1 MVFYNVC
8 SFWHSPVKP
17 PFAWLLLRLTLL
29 HNSWFCFYKK
39 QKTPIISFSLQV
51 LYSNNADCSHS
62 RVFPAYCYRAP
73 LWRQLLC
80 ACALRCSHS
89 LSFHQFMGVSC
100 MAVTGQ
106 LAPLMSCLLALLRS
120 SVFMFY
126 LERRAVKLSLQ
137 GDKMTGR
144 DDRVS

>member
-1 MVFYNVC
+1 MCVV
-8 SFWHSPVKP
+8 SGTHQLSH
-17 PFAWLLLRLTLL
+17 LLLDYYSDSLYCTIPDFAFTRST
-29 HNSWFCFYKK
+29 KP
-39 QKTPIISFSLQV
+39 QSFLF
-51 LYSNNADCSHS
+51 LCRYFNNADCSHS

-89 LSFHQFMGVSC
+89 LSFHQFMGVFC

-126 LERRAVKLSLQ
+126 LERRAVSLFR
-137 GDKMTGR
+137 GIR
-144 DDRVS
+144 